1 MSDER
6 VSVGSSYS
14 DATFGLAIG
23 GAAIGIIGGL
33 SLFAFAPEWA
43 IGVTGAGLIFGLLAL
58 ARGYAI
64 SRKRRWITPT
74 DEGFTLE
81 DKNGQFDFT
90 DEQISD
96 LGTWAKTRFANGVPK
111 SIERKGSLV
120 IAAESFAA
128 TLDFQYVVA
137 LNKIDPLEEFLE
149 RNLVRLTDEAKANLA
164 NGDTIEGKGWTLD
177 AKEMV
182 CTDGRAASS
191 FLVSDF
197 TATDIVDGKVAIW
210 VRGDPK
216 PVVRIAAGSPNALVL
231 VRLLSKQLAEKGP
244 VAEDATGLGRI
255 IFERDKSTQRGL
267 LVFLLA
273 IFVLAAIGGI
283 LLAIAESGN
292 QRDQAGLLI
301 GIIIAILAPIFS
313 LLVWFN
319 RINIFR
325 CHTNGVCYIKTRS
338 RKEIAFEDVRVFTY
352 NAVRNYYNGAYTG
365 TVISLNFEPGEGTEG
380 DAIKYSAN
388 VKNSDGEI
396 DNLREH
402 VSRVMAGHMRK
413 RFDAGRTV
421 RWTDAVRFTD
431 DGLEVIVPG
440 GVFSKG
446 KNRVVPFAKI
456 SGYDMKDGYFFLF
469 EKGKKDV
476 LYSVIVSAP
485 NFFPGLA
492 MLNTILYP
500 AVPKPADDDD
510 DEIPTVQPEREDE
523 PS

>member
-6 VSVGSSYS
+6 VSVGSSYKE
-14 DATFGLAIG
+14 AIFGIAVG

-33 SLFAFAPEWA
+33 SLLAFSPEWA
-43 IGVTGAGLIFGLLAL
+43 LGVTGAGLIFGLLAL

-74 DEGFTLE
+74 EEGFLLE
-81 DKNGQFDFT
+81 DTNGQFDFT

-96 LGTWAKTRFANGVPK
+96 LGTWAKTRFSNGVPNAV
-111 SIERKGSLV
+111 ERKGSLV

-128 TLDFQYVVA
+128 TLDFQYIVA

-164 NGDTIEGKGWTLD
+164 NGDTIEGKGWTLN

-182 CTDGRAASS
+182 CTDGRAANS

-210 VRGDPK
+210 IRGDPK

-231 VRLLSKQLAEKGP
+231 VRLLSKHLAEKGP

-273 IFVLAAIGGI
+273 IFVLATIGGI
-283 LLAIAESGN
+283 LLAIVESGN
-292 QRDQAGLLI
+292 QRDHAGLLV
-301 GIIIAILAPIFS
+301 GIIVAILAPIFS

-319 RINIFR
+319 RTNIFR

-338 RKEIAFEDVRVFTY
+338 QKEIAFSDVRVFTY

-380 DAIKYSAN
+380 DSIKYSAN

-413 RFDAGRTV
+413 RFDAGRPV
-421 RWTDAVRFTD
+421 RWTDAVRFTE

-456 SGYDMKDGYFFLF
+456 TGYDMKDGYFYLF

-500 AVPKPADDDD
+500 AVPRPVDEDD
-510 DEIPTVQPEREDE
+510 DEIPTVQPERED
-523 PS
+523 SAD